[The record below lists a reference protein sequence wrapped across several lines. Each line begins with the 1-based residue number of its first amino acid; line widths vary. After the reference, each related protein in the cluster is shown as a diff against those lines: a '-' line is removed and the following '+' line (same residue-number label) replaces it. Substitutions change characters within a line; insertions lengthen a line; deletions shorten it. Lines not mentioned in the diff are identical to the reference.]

1 MLEIVKVTFS
11 EVTNVYFMAGLVA
24 KIDRGQNLVEE
35 LKISKKSGIGNSHFK
50 NHAVARWTDFLKNNE
65 PTQKSIEAYLCVKFR
80 HLRINGKEIRFC
92 EDPEWSV
99 NTVYIHKKSNYMAYA
114 RISKYSLQASLKES
128 RFEHLRLD
136 SLKTLCQFCD
146 FPMVELDFSMDNM
159 RQIKDIIESEII
171 IYDEEGDLFYAPRQK
186 FDRKIILK
194 LSNTAEVFENFF
206 LVFNEKSLENVK
218 ICEKPSCS
226 YATTKTSNIK
236 RHTGLC
242 TDEQTFV
249 EKQVISIHLFFFQF
263 IDKILINSGLLI
275 YFI

>member
-65 PTQKSIEAYLCVKFR
+65 PNQKSIEAYLCVEFR
-80 HLRINGKEIRFC
+80 HLRIDGQSIRFLD
-92 EDPEWSV
+92 DPEWHP
-99 NTVYIHKKSNYMAYA
+99 NIIYIHKKSSMAYA

-159 RQIKDIIESEII
+159 RQIKDMIQSEII

-186 FDRKIILK
+186 FDHKIILK
-194 LSNTAEVFENFF
+194 LSNTAEVMENFF
-206 LVFNEKSLENVK
+206 LVFNEKSLKKAK

-226 YATTKTSNIK
+226 YATAKTSHLK
-236 RHTGLC
+236 RHLETC

-249 EKQVISIHLFFFQF
+249 EKQVISIHLFFFLF
-263 IDKILINSGLLI
+263 IDKNLINSGFLI